1 MKIIKQYTLL
11 VLHWL
16 SFVGLLFLGIKIA
29 LYFKP
34 EPTMD
39 SRYYWALATDLSIY
53 HKGGLI
59 GIWLLPLKWLSLKPY
74 EAALVMNG
82 VLLFFT
88 YCATMIFPKI
98 SNWKQALVQL
108 AATLGSAMFA
118 FWFSGYLGIINAD
131 FTNVALI
138 IISLRLFYGYLQN
151 GKKVT
156 FALGLFTM
164 FFAISFRVKTGL
176 ALGGILV
183 FLVLFGFKHLMT
195 AQREKVLVIA
205 LAILLIGAAG
215 IEVGLRVQSEAKVD
229 VARQGRLQLY
239 TGLLDTSV
247 GPMCGRW
254 TREAYEKTLEDLDL
268 SIFQVF
274 EKHLGVKSKRYIVDI
289 VLCKLKAIVGYTDF
303 SYNEII
309 PVGVQYRPVT
319 TGDYDIIRKYE
330 PLEDQLVSIFKW
342 MVYGMMLVTFVIGS
356 KYRMLGRTLPI
367 FVYFTFLALHAVFE
381 IQARYMVEPLMWTY
395 FSGVLVFAYEVWLKS
410 DSIKQTRI

>member
-1 MKIIKQYTLL
+1 MKTIKQHTLL
-11 VLHWL
+11 VVHWL
-16 SFVGLLFLGIKIA
+16 SFVGLLILGIRIA

-39 SRYYWALATDLSIY
+39 SKYYWELATDLSIY

-59 GIWLLPLKWLSLKPY
+59 GLWLLPLRALSLKPY

-82 VLLFFT
+82 GLLFFT
-88 YCATMIFPKI
+88 YWATMLFPKVE
-98 SNWKQALVQL
+98 NWKQVWVQL
-108 AATLGSAMFA
+108 AATLGAAMFA

-138 IISLRLFYGYLQN
+138 IIAMRLFYDYM
-151 GKKVT
+151 KKGHKIS
-156 FALGLFTM
+156 FAFGLIAL

-176 ALGGILV
+176 ALGGILAFV
-183 FLVLFGFKHLMT
+183 VLFGFKRLL
-195 AQREKVLVIA
+195 ASQREKVLVVA
-205 LAILLIGAAG
+205 LAILLVTSAG
-215 IEVGLRVQSEAKVD
+215 IEVALRLQSEAKVD

-268 SIFQVF
+268 SLIEVF
-274 EKHLGVKSKRYIVDI
+274 EKHLGVKSKRYLLDI
-289 VLCKLKAIVGYTDF
+289 VVCKLKAIVGYTGF

-319 TGDYDIIRKYE
+319 TADYDIIRKYE
-330 PLEDQLVSIFKW
+330 PIEDQLVSVFKW
-342 MVYGMMLVTFVIGS
+342 LVYMMIILTFVLGS
-356 KYRMLGRTLPI
+356 KYKMLGKAIPFYI
-367 FVYFTFLALHAVFE
+367 YFTFLALHAVFE

-395 FSGVLVFAYEVWLKS
+395 FSAVLVFAYEVWLNS
-410 DSIKQTRI
+410 DSPTQTRI